1 MKLLGLRL
9 CTHDSNI
16 SYFDGTNLHYHK
28 SERKYGVKHHAY
40 NNLWQ
45 WQKEIKD
52 LWNEVMKNGVA
63 NYTTDIILNKGT
75 LYIKLK
81 SSVLR
86 EELSYGKEKIIK
98 LLNERLKKNLIK
110 KIVLR

>member
-1 MKLLGLRL
+1 M
-9 CTHDSNI
+9 
-16 SYFDGTNLHYHK
+16 
-28 SERKYGVKHHAY
+28 E
-40 NNLWQ
+40 NNLKIDSLIKFFI
-45 WQKEIKD
+45 KENNLENGLENVKIKD
-52 LWNEVMKNGVA
+52 LWHEIMKNGVA
-63 NYTTDIILNKGT
+63 NYTTDVNLKNGT